1 MEWRRTQNCGQI
13 FTSKIDFMLITG
25 LICFV
30 LVLGIVG
37 KVVSVLLFDYSPGLT
52 SGYLGLQLLLKRRL
66 AREQT
71 GPGDSTFQV

>member
-37 KVVSVLLFDYSPGLT
+37 KVVSVLFSNHSPGLT
-52 SGYLGLQLLLKRRL
+52 SGRLGLQLLLTRGL
-66 AREQT
+66 AQEQT
-71 GPGDSTFQV
+71 GSVDSTF